1 MTDLTVIIEGLL
13 FIVGEEGLSIDQLAK
28 TLLCSE
34 EDVTKA
40 VDELS
45 VFYKGY
51 NRGIQCVNYGGQIK
65 LLSAPFIH
73 PYAHQMLSIQK
84 TRQLSQSA
92 LETLAII
99 AYKQPIT
106 RVEIEEIRGVG
117 CDIMLRKLQAMD
129 LICDKGRS
137 DAPGRPILYGVTQE
151 FMDVFQ
157 LMSLDELPKLE
168 QIVSGSSQELF
179 D

>member
-1 MTDLTVIIEGLL
+1 
-13 FIVGEEGLSIDQLAK
+13 
-28 TLLCSE
+28 
-34 EDVTKA
+34 
-40 VDELS
+40 
-45 VFYKGY
+45 
-51 NRGIQCVNYGGQIK
+51 
-65 LLSAPFIH
+65 
-73 PYAHQMLSIQK
+73 MLSIQK

-117 CDIMLRKLQAMD
+117 CDIMLRKLQALD
-129 LICDKGRS
+129 LIREFGRS
-137 DAPGRPILYGVTQE
+137 EAPGRPILYEVTQE

-168 QIVSGSSQELF
+168 QIVSGSSHELF
-179 D
+179 E

>member
-1 MTDLTVIIEGLL
+1 MTDFTVIIEGLL
-13 FIVGEEGLSIDQLAK
+13 FIVGEQGLSIEQMSQ

-34 EDVTKA
+34 EEVIKA
-40 VDELS
+40 VDQLA

-51 NRGIQCVNYGGQIK
+51 NRGIQCVNYGGQVK
-65 LLSAPFIH
+65 LLTAPFIH
-73 PYAHQMLSIQK
+73 PYAQQMLSIQK

-129 LICDKGRS
+129 LIREFGRS
-137 DAPGRPILYGVTQE
+137 EAPGRPILYEVTQE

-179 D
+179 E